1 MVAKTTQAG
10 KELSDCE
17 EPDVVQAW
25 EKSAQARKRAGKGR
39 RTSTSPE
46 VKADES
52 DDSREVLSGLKIN

>member
-25 EKSAQARKRAGKGR
+25 EKSAQAR
-39 RTSTSPE
+39 
-46 VKADES
+46 
-52 DDSREVLSGLKIN
+52 